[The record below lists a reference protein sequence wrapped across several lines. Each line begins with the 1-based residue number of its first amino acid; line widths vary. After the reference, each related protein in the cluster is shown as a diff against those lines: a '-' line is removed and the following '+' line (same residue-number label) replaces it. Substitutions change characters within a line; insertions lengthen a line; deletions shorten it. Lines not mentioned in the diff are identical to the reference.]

1 MEDSK
6 LFRILRTFTK
16 NEFKLF
22 EKFVNSPYFS
32 SGRDVTGLLTV
43 LKNYYP
49 EFKTEYTGGAALHK
63 ELFQNAAYNEKRIK
77 NLIIELTKM
86 ADKFLIVNRF
96 LKDENKKD
104 NLLAYEY
111 KERNLE
117 KYFAHSLK
125 FIESKIARSPFNSF
139 ESFTKEEELE
149 KLNQEYFVNINKWV
163 KVVESKNRYSEYFIL
178 TFLIRYLRILREKHV
193 AESAYNTFYGNEALD
208 ALLETFN
215 AERLVN
221 ILIEKNY
228 KHSYLLA
235 IYFHGLKAL
244 ENSASNEHY
253 MKFKSLALEHL
264 DKFSHTEKYMLFSD
278 MVTYCIEK
286 DRLKPG
292 SFIEEEFSLYKDMIR
307 HNVYSWTENEY
318 MQIVTFRNIMITSL
332 ELKEYMWLEEFTL
345 NYSDRLKPEY
355 RDNMKNL
362 VLANI
367 RYAEGR
373 FEEALAFIQKV
384 KYDVF
389 LYKVDVRNLAMKIFY
404 ELDMFEQAFYSI
416 DSYRHFL
423 ANTHELS
430 EYFKVQ
436 NINFVNL
443 FAKILKVKADGN
455 FEELELTIKEINST
469 DPLSSRNWLLNKTE
483 EIIKKGAGQPD
494 SF

>member
-16 NEFKLF
+16 SEFKLF

-32 SGRDVTGLLTV
+32 SGRDVTGFFMV

-49 EFKTEYTGGAALHK
+49 DFKTNYTNSAALHK
-63 ELFQNAAYNEKRIK
+63 ELFEKAAYNEKRIK
-77 NLIIELTKM
+77 NLIVELTKM

-96 LKDENKKD
+96 LNDENKKD

-111 KERNLE
+111 KERDLE

-125 FIESKIARSPFNSF
+125 LIESKITKSPFNSF
-139 ESFTKEEELE
+139 DSFANEEELE
-149 KLNQEYFVNINKWV
+149 KLYQEYFVNMNKWV

-178 TFLIRYLRILREKHV
+178 TFLIRYLRILREKRV
-193 AESAYNTFYGNEALD
+193 AESAYNTHYGNEALD

-244 ENSASNEHY
+244 ENSASDEHY
-253 MKFKSLALEHL
+253 MKFKKLVFEHL
-264 DKFSHTEKYMLFSD
+264 GKFSHTEKYMLFSD

-286 DRLKPG
+286 DRQKPG

-307 HNVYSWTENEY
+307 NNAYSWSENEY

-332 ELKEYMWLEEFTL
+332 ELQEYRWLESFTE

-367 RYAEGR
+367 RYAERR

-389 LYKVDVRNLAMKIFY
+389 LYKVDVRNLALKIFY

-423 ANTHELS
+423 ANTHELT

-443 FAKILKVKADGN
+443 FAKILKAKADGI
-455 FEELELTIKEINST
+455 FEEIDVIIKEINGT
-469 DPLSSRNWLLNKTE
+469 DPLSSRIWLLNKSE
-483 EIIKKGAGQPD
+483 ELIKKGAC
-494 SF
+494 